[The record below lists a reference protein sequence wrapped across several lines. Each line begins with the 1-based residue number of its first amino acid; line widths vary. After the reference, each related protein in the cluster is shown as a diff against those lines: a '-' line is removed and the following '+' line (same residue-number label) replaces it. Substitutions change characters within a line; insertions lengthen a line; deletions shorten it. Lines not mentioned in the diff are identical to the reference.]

1 MLRFNGFKKLKKTQK
16 HKELDKE
23 EVEICETAT
32 AGLSAKA
39 EKSGVSLSTL
49 KKVYARGVAAWN
61 SGHRPGTTPQQ
72 WGMARV
78 NSYITKGKGTYHGA
92 DKDLREEEMN
102 EAAPF
107 NDLHSAIKYATDKV
121 KTHRDKL
128 DGIEVYKHKSGGYAV
143 NHTMNANGRNSL
155 NKSGA
160 KHLGTVYKDKPT
172 NIKESNLPEVPKDK
186 ESGLPKTYV
195 AGLSAATAKA
205 RAAHFKKKDKLSDSD
220 PRAYEPAPGDATA
233 KTKLSKHTKKYHAM
247 FGEDMNEETYEASFV
262 GYKQIG
268 IKKKDK
274 RVVPERTTY

>member
-16 HKELDKE
+16 HKELNKE

-102 EAAPF
+102 EAA
-107 NDLHSAIKYATDKV
+107 NVAQQAAIAVSTKKAGKKPKELEEVDTGV
-121 KTHRDKL
+121 K
-128 DGIEVYKHKSGGYAV
+128 
-143 NHTMNANGRNSL
+143 
-155 NKSGA
+155 
-160 KHLGTVYKDKPT
+160 
-172 NIKESNLPEVPKDK
+172 KDK

-247 FGEDMNEETYEASFV
+247 FGEDMNEETYEVSFV